1 MGFEWLY
8 QRTPDADTQQR
19 YLRKSKRFTDFQFIL
34 IVSQRQKP
42 QNNRFALNRREIES
56 FWNMSLAHP
65 PLNTLVLESHST
77 INHCIAYTYA
87 GCKKGPSILLNCCLS
102 VNSRVMI
109 YVQFLYGPAM
119 SDFGS
124 IGCNVVQGLLASSRL
139 WSSWA
144 QRYRRSAGQLTDLL
158 AVSSNLVFGSSI
170 FKTLIRF
177 MNI

>member
-1 MGFEWLY
+1 M
-8 QRTPDADTQQR
+8 
-19 YLRKSKRFTDFQFIL
+19 
-34 IVSQRQKP
+34 
-42 QNNRFALNRREIES
+42 
-56 FWNMSLAHP
+56 LA
-65 PLNTLVLESHST
+65 
-77 INHCIAYTYA
+77 A
-87 GCKKGPSILLNCCLS
+87 KKGPSILLNCCLS